1 MAIIGVS
8 NGIILEVPD
17 KGQTEWADIMTL
29 VFQIISAHNHDG
41 NGHGAKL
48 GSASLDDLS
57 ITTAKIVNL
66 AVTTAKL
73 ADLSVSTAKLADLAV
88 TSGKLADD
96 SVTTAKVLNA
106 NITSAKLATDAA
118 LDNISSGSILA
129 DKLATDSV
137 TTTKIV
143 DANVTTA
150 KLANVAVTDAQ
161 LAALSALKLTPLSA
175 DPGSP
180 VTGQLQYADGT
191 ARTAGLWAWNGSTW
205 VSFSGAVTDDS
216 VYTNAIQDN
225 AVTTAKMADRAVSA
239 RTLAVDANFPS
250 SQYSLSL
257 RQNITYISPATTV
270 TIGFTPNRV
279 RFINDRFIAV
289 GEFGNA
295 AHSIDGVTWT
305 AITTGTT
312 VGLRDVTYSKKYF
325 SYYICGTG
333 GVIIYSNDLSTWTAA
348 TGTGAIE
355 YSYFIHDLEDQI
367 VALPASVGTG
377 QSVAISTD
385 FSNFTVT
392 SMTGTLL
399 FGVQIFY
406 DTVTKVAYAITS
418 TAGNTTFRTSTNF
431 IAWTSVSLGNFSNLQ
446 ISTAVINGRV
456 ILPEKNSGDTVRL
469 ITSPNG
475 TAKNVITSEITA
487 TNNFA
492 RGVGLYQGKL
502 IFAYT
507 DDSGTLA
514 IQVFENGSWVSISL
528 PSNMNSFNSVMFF
541 DDLIIACG
549 TNSPGDETTFISDNK
564 GVTWSDFSGQLFSGN
579 GKSLVAYNNN
589 GRIVSGFGNQLL
601 VCGVVQTIEKNPI
614 LSNRQGA

>member
-150 KLANVAVTDAQ
+150 KLANVAVTDAK

-191 ARTAGLWAWNGSTW
+191 ARTAGLWAWNGSAW

-216 VYTNAIQDN
+216 VYTDAIQDN
-225 AVTTAKMADRAVSA
+225 AVTNAKMADNSVNTAELVANAVTGAKIADGTINRDKLQDTAFFLSA
-239 RTLAVDANFPS
+239 TVIPVTTSSYDFSYSDVYGSAVILYITHAGNVTISYVGTSLIPGNNTPVYIINKSGSTRTYTVEGITTLTLSSFANNS
-250 SQYSLSL
+250 CRMVMQIES
-257 RQNITYISPATTV
+257 ISPYIYELVAFPAQ
-270 TIGFTPNRV
+270 TIT
-279 RFINDRFIAV
+279 
-289 GEFGNA
+289 
-295 AHSIDGVTWT
+295 
-305 AITTGTT
+305 
-312 VGLRDVTYSKKYF
+312 
-325 SYYICGTG
+325 
-333 GVIIYSNDLSTWTAA
+333 
-348 TGTGAIE
+348 
-355 YSYFIHDLEDQI
+355 
-367 VALPASVGTG
+367 
-377 QSVAISTD
+377 
-385 FSNFTVT
+385 
-392 SMTGTLL
+392 
-399 FGVQIFY
+399 FGV
-406 DTVTKVAYAITS
+406 
-418 TAGNTTFRTSTNF
+418 
-431 IAWTSVSLGNFSNLQ
+431 
-446 ISTAVINGRV
+446 
-456 ILPEKNSGDTVRL
+456 
-469 ITSPNG
+469 
-475 TAKNVITSEITA
+475 
-487 TNNFA
+487 
-492 RGVGLYQGKL
+492 
-502 IFAYT
+502 
-507 DDSGTLA
+507 
-514 IQVFENGSWVSISL
+514 
-528 PSNMNSFNSVMFF
+528 
-541 DDLIIACG
+541 
-549 TNSPGDETTFISDNK
+549 
-564 GVTWSDFSGQLFSGN
+564 
-579 GKSLVAYNNN
+579 
-589 GRIVSGFGNQLL
+589 
-601 VCGVVQTIEKNPI
+601 
-614 LSNRQGA
+614 